1 MDEIDYLE
9 IPKLH
14 QPSMIIGFEGWPNA
28 AEVSSYSVQ
37 CLISHFKAKHF
48 ATIPIED
55 FYELTSLRPSAVIK
69 GGRILEVKFPQDH
82 FSYAKIENSS
92 GDLILFLGT
101 EPHFQWRRF
110 VGLLL
115 DVAERLGVS
124 QIVTIGGTYDYLP
137 HTYPA
142 VVSVLFN
149 HDDLKERVT
158 RPGLELTE
166 YSGPVSIH
174 TSILKEAG
182 ERGIKGI
189 GLWGHAPQY
198 LQAKNVKVVCAVLQ
212 QLIALTG
219 IEMDLSELERASDY
233 FAQQINHLVEQDPK
247 LKEAVSKLEE
257 MYKQSS
263 PSSRLGKKEE
273 ELKEEKVVYIQAF
286 LKKQEE
292 EEKK

>member
-1 MDEIDYLE
+1 MDEIEYLE

-14 QPSMIIGFEGWPNA
+14 QPRLIIGFEGWANA
-28 AEVSSYSVQ
+28 AEISSYAVQ
-37 CLISHFKAKHF
+37 CLISHFKAKPF
-48 ATIPIED
+48 ASIPIED
-55 FYELTSLRPSAVIK
+55 FYQLTSLRPAAVIK
-69 GGRILEVKFPQDH
+69 GGRILEVKSPENCF
-82 FSYAKIENSS
+82 FYAKIENSNR
-92 GDLILFLGT
+92 DLILFHGA
-101 EPHFQWRRF
+101 EPHFQWTRF

-115 DVAERLGVS
+115 DLAERFGVS
-124 QIVTIGGTYDYLP
+124 QIFTIGGTYDYVP
-137 HTYPA
+137 HSYPA

-149 HDDLKERVT
+149 HDDLKGKVT

-166 YSGPVSIH
+166 YSGPISIH

-182 ERGIKGI
+182 KREIKGV

-212 QLIALTG
+212 HLIGLAE

-233 FAQQINHLVEQDPK
+233 FAQQVNHLVEQDPK

-263 PSSRLGKKEE
+263 PSARTGKKEE

-286 LKKQEE
+286 LKRQEE
-292 EEKK
+292 EKN